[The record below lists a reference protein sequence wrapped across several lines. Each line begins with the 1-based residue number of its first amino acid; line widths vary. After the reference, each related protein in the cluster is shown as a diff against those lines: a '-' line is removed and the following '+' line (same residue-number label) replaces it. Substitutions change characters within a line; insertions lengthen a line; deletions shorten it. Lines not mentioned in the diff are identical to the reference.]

1 MGLQLTRGSEYALRA
16 MVYLAERPEQE
27 VSALRAVSSAKD
39 VPESFMAKI
48 FQSLV
53 HAGLVVSHRGARGG
67 FSLARPAGEITVAE
81 VIAAI
86 DGPIALNTCV
96 IPPESCDQSTD
107 CPVHE
112 VWVRAQRAMMD
123 VLAGVTFAD
132 LVAEPLA
139 GAAERD
145 RALL

>member
-16 MVYLAERPEQE
+16 VLYLAERPERE
-27 VSALRAVSSAKD
+27 ISALRAVSNAKG

-81 VIAAI
+81 VIEAI
-86 DGPIALNTCV
+86 DGPISLNTCV
-96 IPPESCDQSTD
+96 IHPESCGQSTG
-107 CPVHE
+107 CPVNE
-112 VWVRAQRAMMD
+112 VWVRAQGAMMD

-145 RALL
+145 PALL

>member
-27 VSALRAVSSAKD
+27 VSALRAVSSAKH

-96 IPPESCDQSTD
+96 IHPESCDQSTD

-112 VWVRAQRAMMD
+112 VW
-123 VLAGVTFAD
+123 
-132 LVAEPLA
+132 
-139 GAAERD
+139 
-145 RALL
+145 